1 MHFLAVKK
9 SRKRSGFV
17 INSYFKDIAFTAVK
31 GDGKFK
37 SKGGRG
43 PFINSVHT
51 KEAPF
56 LSKMVSPRLKGKGL
70 DPEGGDSPHKA
81 LLSSLPGFQL

>member
-1 MHFLAVKK
+1 MESSNL
-9 SRKRSGFV
+9 
-17 INSYFKDIAFTAVK
+17 
-31 GDGKFK
+31 
-37 SKGGRG
+37 RG
-43 PFINSVHT
+43 EGVPFINSVHT

-70 DPEGGDSPHKA
+70 DPEGGDSPYKA

>member
-17 INSYFKDIAFTAVK
+17 IDLYFKDIKFTAVK
-31 GDGKFK
+31 EDGKFQ
-37 SKGGRG
+37 SRYVKGV
-43 PFINSVHT
+43 PFINRVRT

-70 DPEGGDSPHKA
+70 DPEGGDSPYK
-81 LLSSLPGFQL
+81 LC

>member
-1 MHFLAVKK
+1 MKK

-17 INSYFKDIAFTAVK
+17 INSYFKDIKFTAVK
-31 GDGKFK
+31 EDGKFQ
-37 SKGGRG
+37 SRYVNGV
-43 PFINSVHT
+43 PFINRVST

-70 DPEGGDSPHKA
+70 DPEGGDSPYK
-81 LLSSLPGFQL
+81 LC